1 MATTDGPDTTAQTR
15 LEELRHQFQKLV
27 DQETK
32 LRCARNAAVHAARN
46 QNIPISHLANEA
58 SLSRE
63 LLHRILRILRIL
75 RTQPHTPT
83 PATSKTA
90 AIQQLKTTQ
99 TELTK
104 ILTRKTNLQKKRTQ
118 LIRETI
124 QASVLPKSAIA
135 RAAGI
140 STETIRKTC
149 QPK

>member
-58 SLSRE
+58 SVSRE
-63 LLHRILRILRIL
+63 LLHRILR
-75 RTQPHTPT
+75 TQPHTPA

-90 AIQQLKTTQ
+90 AIQQLKTSQ

-124 QASVLPKSAIA
+124 QAFVLPKSAIA

-149 QPK
+149 QLK

>member
-1 MATTDGPDTTAQTR
+1 MVTTDDTATTAQTR
-15 LEELRHQFQKLV
+15 LEQLRHEFQKLV
-27 DQETK
+27 HQETK
-32 LRCARNAAVHAARN
+32 LRGARDAAVHAAKN

-58 SLSRE
+58 GISRE
-63 LLHRILRILRIL
+63 LLHRIL

-83 PATSKTA
+83 PTTPKTA

-99 TELTK
+99 AELAK
-104 ILTRKTNLQKKRTQ
+104 ILTRKTTLQKKRTQ

-124 QASVLPKSAIA
+124 HASVLPKPAIA

>member
-1 MATTDGPDTTAQTR
+1 MATTDGTAATAQAR
-15 LEELRHQFQKLV
+15 LEELRLEFKKLV
-27 DQETK
+27 HQETTV
-32 LRCARNAAVHAARN
+32 RGARDTAVHAAKN

-58 SLSRE
+58 GVSRE
-63 LLHRILRILRIL
+63 LLHRIIRTQL
-75 RTQPHTPT
+75 RTHPT

-90 AIQQLKTTQ
+90 AIQQLKTNQ
-99 TELTK
+99 AELAK
-104 ILTRKTNLQKKRTQ
+104 ILTRKSSLQKKRAQ

-124 QASVLPKSAIA
+124 QASDLPKSAIA